1 MPDKHINLEFTEKR
15 AMILI
20 PVSFSEKN
28 LPNTI
33 NKQKWGETS
42 PIFKEQIKVLIFHK
56 GLVLLLLQ
64 LQ

>member
-1 MPDKHINLEFTEKR
+1 MPDKHINLEFMEKR

-20 PVSFSEKN
+20 PLPFSEKN
-28 LPNTI
+28 LPNTK
-33 NKQKWGETS
+33 NKQKWGETT
-42 PIFKEQIKVLIFHK
+42 PIFIEQIKVLIFHK